1 MPEGVVEL
9 GGRVKVLSGQ
19 DMTSCIFPEPLD
31 YVEVRRIRGQENEA
45 DTEFGGLVLYS
56 LAMLIPRIVENDGD
70 RGTARFPSHFFKK
83 GHRLVGI
90 HIDHGMGVYEVKG
103 KGIHASEKIEAVPSR
118 SGLEVK
124 GLLAPHM
131 AGEGFQREMDGIHKI
146 ELALALFRL
155 IYNWLQCG
163 DPFLLFLRTRSARNG
178 LCLYEPQAAA
188 VHYLPCPCQAERDAA
203 DVPDDVRGLGGT
215 SRNFGFQSPGN
226 LIHVPFQ
233 SAWTSRN
240 RDNFENGIDTFVVIA
255 MNQAVNEVAAASCD
269 CSYPCATQSGFRHFG
284 HKGTATFADY
294 AAGSRFVFLFETGIR
309 LLTIFDGEQC
319 CIDNVMDKVVIYQ
332 RRSPSFIGYGGL
344 SHFAQILY
352 VLPIKIAAHDSS

>member
-1 MPEGVVEL
+1 MIDVINLKEMPEGVVEL

-178 LCLYEPQAAA
+178 LCLYEPQAERCIISLVHVRLNEMPLMSRMMCAA
-188 VHYLPCPCQAERDAA
+188 SAELR
-203 DVPDDVRGLGGT
+203 GT
-215 SRNFGFQSPGN
+215 S
-226 LIHVPFQ
+226 
-233 SAWTSRN
+233 
-240 RDNFENGIDTFVVIA
+240 
-255 MNQAVNEVAAASCD
+255 
-269 CSYPCATQSGFRHFG
+269 
-284 HKGTATFADY
+284 
-294 AAGSRFVFLFETGIR
+294 
-309 LLTIFDGEQC
+309 
-319 CIDNVMDKVVIYQ
+319 
-332 RRSPSFIGYGGL
+332 
-344 SHFAQILY
+344 
-352 VLPIKIAAHDSS
+352 DSSLLEISSMCPFSLLGRPGIGTISRTESIPSLL